1 MTASPLCL
9 ISSEMALGVSN
20 DVEWHQQSYHRSKFD
35 SNTSGRSWYGVCQF
49 LIWRL
54 SAILGNLAHYSEHYQ
69 ETLQICTS
77 ADHNGSSLRENTWK
91 KVKRRRKRYFLRW
104 LQVWQSQVKL
114 ASFRYRL
121 QFVELAAELLAL
133 QYSPSVERQAV
144 PLVTC
149 EQWCRT
155 IRRSGRR
162 WQRPLARSL
171 YGLDVLQAAI
181 TSSANE
187 RHATAC

>member
-1 MTASPLCL
+1 
-9 ISSEMALGVSN
+9 MALGVSN
-20 DVEWHQQSYHRSKFD
+20 DVEWHQQSYHRSKFY